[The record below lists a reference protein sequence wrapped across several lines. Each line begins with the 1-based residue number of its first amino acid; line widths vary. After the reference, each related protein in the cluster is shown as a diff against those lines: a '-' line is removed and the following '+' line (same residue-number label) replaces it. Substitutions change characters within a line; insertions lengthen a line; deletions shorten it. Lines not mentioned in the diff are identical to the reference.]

1 MNYGDDFN
9 ISSSGSLSDSDSN
22 LEYSGEQQRESDSES
37 EEISSES
44 TDYSILLG
52 DILSG
57 TDICSDSLESLTI
70 QVDNL
75 NENVVTLNE
84 TCKVGVCLLFS
95 LCVYVVIKIAFAI
108 LNKVLGLGNC

>member
-9 ISSSGSLSDSDSN
+9 ISSSGSLSDSDFD
-22 LEYSGEQQRESDSES
+22 LERSGEQQRESDSES

-44 TDYSILLG
+44 SDYSVLLG
-52 DILSG
+52 CILSG
-57 TDICSDSLESLTI
+57 TDICSDSLESLTV

-75 NENVVTLNE
+75 NENIVTLNE

-95 LCVYVVIKIAFAI
+95 LCVFVVIKIAFAI
-108 LNKVLGLGNC
+108 LNKFLGLGNC

>member
-9 ISSSGSLSDSDSN
+9 ISSSGSLSDSNSDFIR
-22 LEYSGEQQRESDSES
+22 SGEQQGESDSES
-37 EEISSES
+37 EEVSSES
-44 TDYSILLG
+44 TDYSVLLG

-57 TDICSDSLESLTI
+57 TDICSDSLESLTV

-108 LNKVLGLGNC
+108 LNKFLGLGNC